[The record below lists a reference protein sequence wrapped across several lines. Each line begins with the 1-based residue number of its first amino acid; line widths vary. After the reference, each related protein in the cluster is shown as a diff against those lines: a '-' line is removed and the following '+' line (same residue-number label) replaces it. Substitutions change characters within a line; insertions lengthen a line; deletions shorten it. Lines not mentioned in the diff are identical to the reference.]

1 MKVGYTIG
9 GFNNKYSK
17 LIENENSLID
27 YMIRWGSTI
36 YLNEN
41 ELLKQINV
49 ILSTIHNDNDNNM
62 ELIKEE
68 WDTIRIKNID
78 KVDYII
84 YDKEFNQFAY
94 WVEKCNIKE

>member
-1 MKVGYTIG
+1 
-9 GFNNKYSK
+9 
-17 LIENENSLID
+17 
-27 YMIRWGSTI
+27 MIRWGNTI
-36 YLNEN
+36 YLNEK

-49 ILSTIHNDNDNNM
+49 ILNINYDDM
-62 ELIKEE
+62 VLIKED
-68 WDTIRIKNID
+68 WDITRIKQID

>member
-9 GFNNKYSK
+9 FFNNEYSK
-17 LIENENSLID
+17 LLYNDHSLID
-27 YMIRWGSTI
+27 YMIRWGNTI
-36 YLNEN
+36 YLNEK

-49 ILSTIHNDNDNNM
+49 ILNINYDDM
-62 ELIKEE
+62 VLIKED
-68 WDTIRIKNID
+68 WDITRIKQID